1 MKTTSVLLL
10 AMLVSGCGYS
20 KPMASGPQPGAV
32 PVIMALVP
40 PNTNA
45 GGGAFMLTVN
55 GSSFNQDAQ
64 VNFRGTQPTT
74 AHIAANQ
81 LTAMIPAAAIAM
93 PGTVA
98 VTVTNPGHAGG
109 GIYGAGGTAPETSAP
124 MNFTVN

>member
-20 KPMASGPQPGAV
+20 KPMASGPQPGDV

-81 LTAMIPAAAIAM
+81 LTAMIPAAGKI
-93 PGTVA
+93 G
-98 VTVTNPGHAGG
+98 
-109 GIYGAGGTAPETSAP
+109 SAHVSTP
-124 MNFTVN
+124 T